1 MMKLSTMKKSI
12 ILFIFLVWV
21 LLVFSPNIYSNETN
35 SVEINK
41 KIDLVVKKAINTNRI
56 PGIAL
61 SVIKDGDIIY
71 SKGFQRSVK
80 SNDKK
85 ITADTPLYIGSIS
98 KSFTSLAIMQLV
110 EKGKI
115 NLDES
120 VAEYLTFFEVD
131 KNKFEGEITIRQLLH
146 HRSGMSEEEYMES
159 LPGNFSIEKGV
170 EDLQGMKLSYGPGE
184 KFNYF
189 NPNYN
194 ILGLIIEKVS
204 GMSYEDYI
212 KENILAPLE
221 MENTYLEKEVIKEKV
236 PNGHISFF
244 SFPIKKEEEFK
255 KHSLPSGFIV
265 STANDMANYLIF
277 QQTGEYKGR
286 KLIANSTLNEMHTPW
301 NNNDSG
307 YAMGWNIGEKF
318 DYKIIEHGGSLYSY
332 SANMTM
338 LPEKNTGVIL
348 LINQNHFVYNIIS
361 NNQLVDNILKILIN
375 PELDTDEIGFIPLGN
390 IFLIIALIAILT
402 IIKDIYQL
410 FNLKKWKKKMEYK
423 NNVRIYLDIISNLLM
438 PSSLIIIIPLI
449 FDMVFNRKM
458 TFMPA
463 FYLMPGVVS
472 WLILSS
478 ILNIIKGIG
487 KILKINY
494 K

>member
-1 MMKLSTMKKSI
+1 VFILLILLI
-12 ILFIFLVWV
+12 ILGGIFYQNVNSIV
-21 LLVFSPNIYSNETN
+21 SANDNIN
-35 SVEINK
+35 NK
-41 KIDLVVKKAINTNRI
+41 LDLVINNAIEKNRI
-56 PGIAL
+56 PGIAV
-61 SVIKDGDIIY
+61 SAVKDGEVIY
-71 SKGFQRSVK
+71 SKGFEK
-80 SNDKK
+80 STGDNE
-85 ITADTPLYIGSIS
+85 IEIAPDTPLYIGSIS

-110 EKGKI
+110 EEEKI
-115 NLDES
+115 NLDDP
-120 VAEYLTFFEVD
+120 VGKYLSFFDVD
-131 KNKFEGEITIRQLLH
+131 KINFEGEITIRHLLH
-146 HRSGMSEEEYMES
+146 HRSGMTEEEYLTS
-159 LPGNFSIEKGV
+159 LPGNLSIEEGV
-170 EDLQGMKLSYGPGE
+170 KDLQGMKLSFQPGE

-204 GMSYEDYI
+204 NQSYENYI
-212 KENILAPLE
+212 KENILDPLE
-221 MENTYLEKEVIKEKV
+221 MKNTYLNKEVIEEKI
-236 PNGHISFF
+236 PEGHLSFF

-255 KHSLPSGFIV
+255 QHSLPSGFII

-277 QQTGEYKGR
+277 QQTGEYKG
-286 KLIANSTLNEMHTPW
+286 KQLISSDYLKEMHTPW
-301 NNNDSG
+301 NNEETG

-338 LPEKNTGVIL
+338 IPEKNTGVIL

-375 PELDTDEIGFIPLGN
+375 PNIEIDEIDFIPLGP
-390 IFLIIALIAILT
+390 IFLVLALIAILT

-410 FNLKKWKKKMEYK
+410 FNLNKWKKKIEEK
-423 NNVRIYLDIISNLLM
+423 TKFKIYFDIISDLLM
-438 PSSLIIIIPLI
+438 PSSLIIIIPFI

-458 TFMPA
+458 SFLPA

-478 ILNIIKGIG
+478 ILNVGKGIL
-487 KILKINY
+487 KILK

>member
-1 MMKLSTMKKSI
+1 MKKSI
-12 ILFIFLVWV
+12 ILFTLLLCV
-21 LLVFSPNIYSNETN
+21 LLVFFPNIYSNEANT
-35 SVEINK
+35 EKINN
-41 KIDLVVKKAINTNRI
+41 KIDLVVNRAINTNRI

-61 SVIKDGDIIY
+61 SVVKDGDIIY

-115 NLDES
+115 NLDDS
-120 VAEYLTFFEVD
+120 IDEYLSFFEVD
-131 KNKFEGEITIRQLLH
+131 KNNFTGEITIRQLLH

-159 LPGNFSIEKGV
+159 LPGDFSIEEGV
-170 EDLQGMKLSYGPGE
+170 EDLQGMKLSYKPGD

-194 ILGLIIEKVS
+194 ILGLIVEKVS
-204 GMSYEDYI
+204 NMSYEDYI
-212 KENILAPLE
+212 KENILTPLE

-277 QQTGEYKGR
+277 QQTGEYKKK
-286 KLIANSTLNEMHTPW
+286 KLIENSTLNKMHTPW
-301 NNNDSG
+301 EKAKTG

-318 DYKIIEHGGSLYSY
+318 GYKTIEHGGSLYSY
-332 SANMTM
+332 SANMAM
-338 LPEKNTGVIL
+338 LPEKNAGVIL

-361 NNQLVDNILKILIN
+361 NNQLVDNLLKILIN
-375 PELDTDEIGFIPLGN
+375 PDIVTNELSFIPLGT
-390 IFLIIALIAILT
+390 IFIVLALIAILT
-402 IIKDIYQL
+402 IVKDIYQL
-410 FNLKKWKKKMEYK
+410 LNLKKWKKKIEGK
-423 NNVRIYLDIISNLLM
+423 SKFKIHFDIISDLLM
-438 PSSLIIIIPLI
+438 PSSLIIIIPFI
-449 FDMVFNRKM
+449 FDMIFNRKM
-458 TFMPA
+458 TFLPA

-478 ILNIIKGIG
+478 ILNISKG
-487 KILKINY
+487 ILKII
-494 K
+494 KIKHKE

>member
-1 MMKLSTMKKSI
+1 MKKSI
-12 ILFIFLVWV
+12 ILFT
-21 LLVFSPNIYSNETN
+21 LLLCVFFVFSPNIYSNEANT
-35 SVEINK
+35 EKINN
-41 KIDLVVKKAINTNRI
+41 KIDLVVNRAIESNRI

-61 SVIKDGDIIY
+61 SVVKDGEIIY
-71 SKGFQRSVK
+71 SKGFERSVK
-80 SNDKK
+80 SNAKE
-85 ITADTPLYIGSIS
+85 ITTDTPLYIGSIS

-115 NLDES
+115 NLDDS
-120 VAEYLTFFEVD
+120 VDEYLSFFAVD
-131 KNKFEGEITIRQLLH
+131 KNNFTGKITVRQLLH
-146 HRSGMSEEEYMES
+146 HRSGMSEKEYMES
-159 LPGNFSIEKGV
+159 LPGDFSIKEGV
-170 EDLQGMKLSYGPGE
+170 ENLQGMKLSYKPGD

-194 ILGLIIEKVS
+194 ILGLLVEKVS
-204 GMSYEDYI
+204 NMSYENYI
-212 KENILAPLE
+212 KTNILDPLE
-221 MENTYLEKEVIKEKV
+221 MENTYLEKDAIKEKV

-332 SANMTM
+332 SANMAI
-338 LPEKNTGVIL
+338 LPEKNAGVIL

-361 NNQLVDNILKILIN
+361 NNQLVDNLLKILIN
-375 PELDTDEIGFIPLGN
+375 PDIETNELSFIPLGI
-390 IFLIIALIAILT
+390 IFIVLALIAILT
-402 IIKDIYQL
+402 IVKDIYQL
-410 FNLKKWKKKMEYK
+410 LNLKKWKKKIEGK
-423 NNVRIYLDIISNLLM
+423 TKFKIYFDIISDLLM
-438 PSSLIIIIPLI
+438 PSSLIIIIPFI
-449 FDMVFNRKM
+449 FDMIFNRKM
-458 TFMPA
+458 TFLPA

-478 ILNIIKGIG
+478 ILNIIKGIR